1 MLSYLSCYHVKYIP
15 MKKKLLL
22 AIAIL
27 ALMGYSCDPK
37 PKEADQPQEK
47 CTVTHPDW
55 ARKAVIYEVNVRQY
69 TKEGTFAAFEAH
81 LPRLKELG
89 VDVLWF
95 MPVHPISE
103 KNRKGTLGSY
113 YAIKDYKE
121 INPEF
126 GTKED
131 FKKLVDKAHEMG
143 FKVIM
148 DWVANHTGC
157 DNVWTVSHPDW
168 YVKDDAG
175 NFKSPYDWTDTY
187 ELNYDNQ
194 EMRAAMLE
202 AMKYWIT
209 DFGVDGYRCDV
220 AHEVPTDF
228 WNNVRAS
235 LDSIK
240 PVFMLAESENADL
253 MDHAFDANYSWE
265 LMHIMNDVYKG
276 DKNAE
281 DIATYIKKLST
292 DSTVCPDAIKMNFV
306 TNHDENSWNGTEFER
321 YGKGA
326 EAFAVL
332 TYTLNGMPLIYTGQ
346 EIGMTKRLSF
356 FDKDMVPSWKE
367 NKTTTF
373 YKKMNEL
380 KHTNLALLAGTGGTI
395 RRYQTSEN
403 KNLLVFSRDQGGRHM
418 LVMINLSPKSISYS
432 SNDAFGKGSYTD
444 YFTAKTIE
452 NLPGALGPW
461 EYKIFLR

>member
-1 MLSYLSCYHVKYIP
+1 MRKI
-15 MKKKLLL
+15 LLL
-22 AIAIL
+22 ALTVL
-27 ALMGYSCDPK
+27 ALIGYSCDPK

-55 ARKAVIYEVNVRQY
+55 IRQAVVYEVNVRQY

-103 KNRKGTLGSY
+103 KNRKGSLGSY

-157 DNVWTVSHPDW
+157 DNVWTTSNPDW
-168 YVKDDAG
+168 YVKDEAG

-194 EMRAAMLE
+194 DMCAAMLD
-202 AMKYWIT
+202 AMKYWIN
-209 DFGVDGYRCDV
+209 DFGVDGYRCDM

-228 WNNVRAS
+228 WNNVRTS

-265 LMHIMNDVYKG
+265 LMHMMHDVYKG
-276 DKNAE
+276 EKNAE
-281 DIATYIKKLST
+281 DIAAYIEKLAT
-292 DSTVCPDAIKMNFV
+292 DTTLCPDAIKMNFL

-332 TYTLNGMPLIYTGQ
+332 TYTINGMPLIYTGQ
-346 EIGMTKRLSF
+346 EVGMTKRLSF

-367 NKTTTF
+367 NATTNF
-373 YKKMNEL
+373 YKKLNEL
-380 KHTNLALLAGTGGTI
+380 KRTNLALLAGEGGTY
-395 RRYQTSEN
+395 RRYQTSAN
-403 KNLLVFSRDQGGRHM
+403 KELLVYSREQGGRHV
-418 LVMINLSPKSISYS
+418 LVMLNLSPKSISYS

-444 YFTAKTIE
+444 FFTGKTIE
-452 NLPGALGPW
+452 NLPGALKPW